1 MNLGY
6 HSSPCKSHNNSFGS
20 VPRHLLLLILRRI
33 QNRCLPSHLRP
44 LLRKKRC
51 SKMWGKRGVKSTAI
65 PSTEKWS
72 NSTLSRNLN
81 QKCFPMRLSTCFA
94 IRIYLHIIG
103 HLRLDA
109 LAVYLYPND
118 STKGPEDSDFIQ
130 CQVHQQRHIHH
141 NYQQSHQRVQVSRI
155 LCLTLSYRK
164 YPAFFE
170 DNH

>member
-1 MNLGY
+1 MFSDY
-6 HSSPCKSHNNSFGS
+6 HSSPYKSHNNKKIGKL
-20 VPRHLLLLILRRI
+20 PRHHLLLLLIWRRI
-33 QNRCLPSHLRP
+33 QDRCLPSHHRPFLR
-44 LLRKKRC
+44 RKLW
-51 SKMWGKRGVKSTAI
+51 SKIWGKRSVKSTVI
-65 PSTEKWS
+65 PSTEKLS
-72 NSTLSRNLN
+72 ISTLSRNLN
-81 QKCFPMRLSTCFA
+81 QKCFA

-141 NYQQSHQRVQVSRI
+141 NNQQSHQRVQVSRI